1 MDQLSNQPSEEI
13 KSRLDIVD
21 VIQEYIQLKKAGANY
36 KAVCPFHNEKTPSFM
51 VSEDKQIWHCFGCSE
66 GGDIFAFV
74 MKMEGMEFPD
84 ALRLLAGKAGV
95 ELRRRDPELQ
105 TKTGKALEVL
115 ELATKYF
122 QKVLLES
129 KSAES
134 VRSYL
139 TKREVSDLSRDEF
152 KIGYAVESWDALLN
166 YLKKKGH
173 SDDDILNAGLIIR
186 RTVDQGS
193 SAGSGFYD
201 RFRDRLMFP
210 IADAHGRT
218 IGFGGRTLKS
228 DDEVAKYVN
237 SPQTLVYD
245 KSRVIYGLDKAKT
258 AIRKAGY
265 AIVVEGYTDVIAS
278 HQAGITNV
286 VSSSGT
292 ALTEGQLGLL
302 KRYCQKLILAF
313 DMDLAGDSATKRGI
327 DLAIALGFEVKI
339 AMMPKGEDPDE
350 LIKKSPNDWKQVLK
364 SAKSI
369 MDYYFSTTLEG
380 LDLSKVEDKKQAS
393 KELLPVIKK
402 IPDKVE
408 QTHYL
413 QELARLLKVKE
424 EVLVDALGTVKVEQV
439 RTSGKEKPPEAPK
452 VTQSEQN
459 LVSERILGLLLKYP
473 EASGVAALELKE
485 AYFSP
490 ATRELY
496 IAYKDYY
503 NNKGNKDFDFDE
515 FRNQLNTK
523 DKDLAE
529 DSARLTLAIEKDFED
544 FTGDVQKEVSQEIEV
559 LKKRLAAI
567 YLKAELV
574 KIEEKIRQA
583 EDSNNKKDLDELTS
597 EFNKLSLKLGELLK

>member
-1 MDQLSNQPSEEI
+1 
-13 KSRLDIVD
+13 
-21 VIQEYIQLKKAGANY
+21 
-36 KAVCPFHNEKTPSFM
+36 M
-51 VSEDKQIWHCFGCSE
+51 VSQDKQIWHCFGCGE

-105 TKTGKALEVL
+105 TKTGKALEIL

-152 KIGYAVESWDALLN
+152 KLGYAVEAWDALQN
-166 YLKKKGH
+166 FLKKKGY
-173 SDDDILNAGLIIR
+173 SDEDILNAGLIIR
-186 RTVDQGS
+186 RTIESGS
-193 SAGSGFYD
+193 SAASGFYD

-210 IADAHGRT
+210 IMDAHGRP
-218 IGFGGRTLKS
+218 IGFGGRTLKT
-228 DDEVAKYVN
+228 DDEVAKYIN
-237 SPQTLVYD
+237 TPQTLVYD
-245 KSRVIYGLDKAKT
+245 KSRVLYGMDKAKT

-265 AIVVEGYTDVIAS
+265 AIVVEGYMDVMAS

-292 ALTEGQLGLL
+292 ALTEGQLGIL
-302 KRYCQKLILAF
+302 KRYCTKLILAF

-327 DLAIALGFEVKI
+327 DSAIAMGFEVKI

-350 LIKKSPNDWKQVLK
+350 LIKKSADGWKQVLK

-369 MDYYFSTTLEG
+369 MDYYFSTTLHG
-380 LDLSKVEDKKQAS
+380 LDLKKVEDKKKAS
-393 KELLPVIKK
+393 RGLLPVIKK

-424 EVLVDALGTVKVEQV
+424 EVLIDALGSVKVERV
-439 RTSGKEKPPEAPK
+439 RTSGKEKLPKAPK
-452 VTQSEQN
+452 VVQSEQN

-473 EASGVAALELKE
+473 EASGVTVEELEE
-485 AYFSP
+485 VYFSP

-503 NNKGNKDFDFDE
+503 NDKGNEEFDFKK
-515 FRNQLNTK
+515 FREKLNNK
-523 DKDLAE
+523 NKDLAE

-544 FTGDVQKEVSQEIEV
+544 FTGDVLKEVSQEIEV
-559 LKKRLAAI
+559 LKKRLGAI
-567 YLKAELV
+567 YLKAELS

-583 EDSNNKKDLDELTS
+583 EDSDNKDDLEKLTS
-597 EFNKLSLKLGELLK
+597 LFNKLSLKLGELLK